1 MPLCGFN
8 PTMLKGLTMFAQGL
22 YAQAQK
28 RAAADKISLD
38 DAFSKEVHEMT
49 VFLAALDE
57 QYEEL
62 RKTSAVDDAMR
73 ELVSWAEQH
82 RTSDGYPA
90 KRSEA

>member
-28 RAAADKISLD
+28 RAATDGTSLD
-38 DAFSKEVHEMT
+38 DAFTKEVHEMT

-57 QYEEL
+57 RYEEL
-62 RKTSAVDDAMR
+62 RKTRAVDDAMR
-73 ELVSWAEQH
+73 DLVLWAEEH
-82 RTSDGYPA
+82 RVGNGHA
-90 KRSEA
+90 RST

>member
-28 RAAADKISLD
+28 RAGTDKISLD

-62 RKTSAVDDAMR
+62 RKTYAVDDAMR
-73 ELVSWAEQH
+73 QLVSWAEQH
-82 RTSDGYPA
+82 RVGNGHAP
-90 KRSEA
+90 KGSES

>member
-28 RAAADKISLD
+28 RAQADNISLD

-57 QYEEL
+57 HYEEL
-62 RKTSAVDDAMR
+62 RKTSDVDVAMR
-73 ELVSWAEQH
+73 ELVMWAERRRNGNGQPPKP
-82 RTSDGYPA
+82 SN
-90 KRSEA
+90 S